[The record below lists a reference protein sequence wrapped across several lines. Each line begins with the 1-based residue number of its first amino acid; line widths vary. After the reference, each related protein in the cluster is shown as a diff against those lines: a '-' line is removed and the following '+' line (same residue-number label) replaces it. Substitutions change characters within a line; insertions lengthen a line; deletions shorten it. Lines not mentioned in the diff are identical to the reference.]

1 VTDRI
6 HEVEGRGYPRTWLL
20 LEAVE
25 EGPRLVGRE
34 VVDLSPGAIELR
46 HAARAL
52 RGYAEARERWVSLD
66 GEGRWDRL
74 GDEHRRELSFGP
86 EIRYCVELDGRRRI
100 HGGRPLRHL
109 AVRMPRS
116 GLTPAT
122 SAEIGLYFYGRRP
135 AVFGFIGPRRVHG
148 FIGFDWEPLGGEDV
162 DWLLA
167 RELRGGEGA

>member
-1 VTDRI
+1 MDLEDRT
-6 HEVEGRGYPRTWLL
+6 YPRTWLL

-25 EGPRLVGRE
+25 DGPRLVGQE

-52 RGYAEARERWVSLD
+52 RGYAETRERWVDLD
-66 GEGRWDRL
+66 GEGRWARL
-74 GDEHRRELSFGP
+74 GGEHRRELSFGP

-135 AVFGFIGPRRVHG
+135 AVFGFIGPRRAHG
-148 FIGFDWEPLGGEDV
+148 FIGLDWEPVGREDV
-162 DWLLA
+162 GWLLE
-167 RELRGGEGA
+167 REMRGRGGE